1 MRMAD
6 GAGVEKKRHAHGMP
20 FLLLVH
26 VVRRV
31 HTLHSLRF
39 GYENVMYI
47 TFFDGFA
54 R

>member
-6 GAGVEKKRHAHGMP
+6 DTGVEKKRHAQGMP

-26 VVRRV
+26 VVRRAPI
-31 HTLHSLRF
+31 LHSLRF
-39 GYENVMYI
+39 GYENVMCI
-47 TFFDGFA
+47 TFFDVFA